1 MRVPGGAGG
10 RCAASAGAMTRKVF
24 VHNVGGYLGS
34 HIAKRFADKNPTAP
48 PEEGEE
54 APERWEVIGTL
65 ASDSETKP
73 LWVSRIVEQTP
84 KALEAAFLE
93 CEMTV
98 LDCLHESVLAE
109 KQLAAIPASDK
120 ITEPKVLVGVSSVVT
135 WMRTSVDEE
144 APETPLT
151 EDEYKRRR
159 PQIKFKDLL
168 ALEKLV
174 TKSKRDDV
182 LRTHVVAAGITY
194 GAEEDIFHPLFKS
207 AWHCDPLPL
216 LSLDDG
222 ANLLPT
228 IHIADLCS
236 VVERL
241 LEQDS
246 KPYLLAVDAGQQQE
260 VPQTLLAITTK
271 LSAELGIGE
280 VTRPI
285 QADVFIAKDYEFFQA
300 GIRLQPAAID
310 DLGIEWH
317 MKEGLLA
324 HLPAVVQEYRDA
336 RKINALRLVVHGN
349 DDIAMHALAQAIA
362 AEYKLP
368 HVHAASAV
376 AKAAAGSDDL
386 AAEIKA
392 AGPVVSDALTAK
404 VLSRELTS
412 AACLNQGYVLEG
424 FPQNLEQAQLLFKSP
439 PAGDEEEAPA
449 DDDQSAQKAAPAAPE
464 FVVVLEATDDEIK
477 QKQLAQ
483 PDTTVTE
490 AALAARLSDY
500 SKHNQEDSP
509 TALLA
514 LPALASVEA
523 LALSSGGGSS
533 TDALLGKVRIYLGP
547 HRNYGLSPEEIE
559 AIKMLA
565 EEEAA
570 AVAAA
575 EEAVRK
581 AQEEAE
587 RAEAERR
594 KALEERRMAELQ
606 MQERELLEVRS
617 QPLRNYLMANV
628 IPTLTEGLIEVCKV
642 KPEDPIDHLA
652 EWLIRNSPVE
662 DDHFE

>member
-1 MRVPGGAGG
+1 
-10 RCAASAGAMTRKVF
+10 MTRKVF

-34 HIAKRFADKNPTAP
+34 HISKRFADKNPTAP

-65 ASDSETKP
+65 ASDTETKP

-84 KALEAAFLE
+84 AALEAAFLE
-93 CEMTV
+93 CDMTV
-98 LDCLHESVLAE
+98 LDCLHEPDLAE
-109 KQLAAIPASDK
+109 KQLAAIPATDK
-120 ITEPKVLVGVSSVVT
+120 ITEPKVLVAVSSIVT
-135 WMRTSVDEE
+135 WTRTSVDEE

-159 PQIKFKDLL
+159 PQVNFKELL

-194 GAEEDIFHPLFKS
+194 GAEEDIFHQLFKA
-207 AWHCDPLPL
+207 AWHCKPLPL

-228 IHIADLCS
+228 IHVADLCS

-241 LEQDS
+241 LDQDS

-260 VPQTLLAITTK
+260 QPQTLLALTTK
-271 LSAELGIGE
+271 LSAELGTGE
-280 VTRPI
+280 VTHPV
-285 QADVFIAKDYEFFQA
+285 QTDVFLTKDYEFFQA

-310 DLGIEWH
+310 ELGFEWH

-324 HLPAVVQEYRDA
+324 HLPAVVQEYRHA

-349 DDIAMHALAQAIA
+349 DDLAMHALAQAVA

-368 HVHAASAV
+368 HIHAASAV
-376 AKAAAGSDDL
+376 AKAAGGSDDL

-392 AGPVVSDALTAK
+392 AGASVSDALTAK
-404 VLSRELTS
+404 ILSRELTS
-412 AACLNQGYVLEG
+412 VACLNQGYVLEG
-424 FPQNLEQAQLLFKSP
+424 FPQNLEQALLLFKSQP
-439 PAGDEEEAPA
+439 EGEEAEAAA
-449 DDDQSAQKAAPAAPE
+449 DDDQPPPAAAPAAPE

-483 PDTTVTE
+483 PGTTVTE
-490 AALAARLSDY
+490 AGLNARLSDY
-500 SKHNQEDSP
+500 SKHNKEDSP

-514 LPALASVEA
+514 MPALGSVEA
-523 LALSSGGGSS
+523 LTLSSGGEVS
-533 TDALLGKVRIYLGP
+533 TEDLLGKVRIYLGP
-547 HRNYGLSPEEIE
+547 HRNYGRSPEELE
-559 AIKMLA
+559 ELRALA

-581 AQEEAE
+581 AREEEE

-594 KALEERRMAELQ
+594 KALEARRMAELQ

-617 QPLRNYLMANV
+617 QPLRSYLMANV
-628 IPTLTEGLIEVCKV
+628 IPTLTEGLIEVCRV